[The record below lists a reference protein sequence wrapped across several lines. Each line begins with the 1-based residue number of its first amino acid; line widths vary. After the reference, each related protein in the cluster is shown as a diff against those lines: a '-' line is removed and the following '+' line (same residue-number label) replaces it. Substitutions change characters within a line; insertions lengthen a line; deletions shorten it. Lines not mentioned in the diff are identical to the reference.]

1 MSTEQEVTADY
12 QMGGMSLRSHP
23 LRFLREDLQRRNIIT
38 AAEMLTVEADRRYRI
53 AGLVLLRQRPSTAK
67 GITFMTLEDE
77 TGTANLLVHQSTWE
91 RFYRVARTAGALIA
105 RGTLQRQ
112 DEVTLLIVDQLESLK
127 ERLAAVPNRSR
138 DFR

>member
-1 MSTEQEVTADY
+1 MSTEQEVMADY
-12 QMGGMSLRSHP
+12 QTGGMSLRSHP
-23 LRFLREDLQRRNIIT
+23 VSFLREDLRQRNIIT
-38 AAEMLTVEADRRYRI
+38 AAEMLTIEADRRYRV

-91 RFYRVARTAGALIA
+91 RFHRVARTAGALIA